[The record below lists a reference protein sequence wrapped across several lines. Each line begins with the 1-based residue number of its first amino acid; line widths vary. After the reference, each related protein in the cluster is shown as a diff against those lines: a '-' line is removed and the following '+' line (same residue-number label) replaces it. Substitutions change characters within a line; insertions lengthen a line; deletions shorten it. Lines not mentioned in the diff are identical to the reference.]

1 MATLALI
8 VAGVAIWAAVSVG
21 QSFRSQAPSVSG
33 TPGSF
38 SR

>member
-1 MATLALI
+1 MATLAVL
-8 VAGVAIWAAVSVG
+8 VAVVAIWAAVSVG

-33 TPGSF
+33 TPGPI